1 MVDTVR
7 MLIRFELSEPAE
19 AILIERLSRDLKF
32 LREDGFEGPNFLPT
46 LSRNLLTKN
55 GDIAMKEDIIPFFR
69 PLIMLSRWIL
79 HSSVPCRF
87 PFSFSSFQSI
97 LVLSLS
103 QTEAIFLNFRLIVR
117 FIGMDVFYD

>member
-1 MVDTVR
+1 
-7 MLIRFELSEPAE
+7 
-19 AILIERLSRDLKF
+19 
-32 LREDGFEGPNFLPT
+32 
-46 LSRNLLTKN
+46 
-55 GDIAMKEDIIPFFR
+55 MKEDIIPFFR

-103 QTEAIFLNFRLIVR
+103 QTEAIFLNFRLIVG
-117 FIGMDVFYD
+117 FIGKDVFYD